1 MRDLYADF
9 EFEWDYEEED
19 NHEVFRTALDNYWA
33 TRPMTPE
40 EIADACEIAA
50 SVLEGH
56 WIRGS
61 WHTYLDNDGVQH
73 DTAFFCVEG
82 GLAAAL
88 GLDASDVEGSSY
100 ERMKLITCPV
110 HDAVRETLRL
120 RRAGE
125 VGDTPFGLDADSV
138 TQWNDQPERTEQEVL
153 DILHATAKRV
163 LGVEE

>member
-9 EFEWDYEEED
+9 EFTWDEESDTHED
-19 NHEVFRTALDNYWA
+19 FRAALDDFWA
-33 TRPMTPE
+33 TKPMSNE

-56 WIRGS
+56 WVRGA
-61 WHTYLDNDGVQH
+61 WFTYHDGDGVQH
-73 DTAFFCVEG
+73 DTALYCVEG

-88 GLDASDVEGSSY
+88 GLDASDVEGSSF

-125 VGDTPFGLDADSV
+125 VGDTAFGLDPDSV
-138 TQWNDQPERTEQEVL
+138 THWNDQPERTEQEVL